1 MDGDKMI
8 LQTLMDMLRDL
19 AVTWLVGMSQLWP
32 ASSVDGILANVS
44 IPSSLVGAVLAITFT
59 AAAWGVIV
67 TLLATYAGL
76 YVTTGLLKALLS
88 RIGA

>member
-1 MDGDKMI
+1 MI